1 VTERGGAR
9 VTSRP
14 ARGHRVWEPAA
25 GAPESQPE
33 SGVALGRQDG
43 GAGTGGSPGEENPG
57 RREGRGKGSAE
68 RGSARVTRVGR
79 DEAEPSFGL
88 PPARPVRREGGR
100 DKKYS
105 PYRMPPRSARTP
117 RTRVYARA

>member
-33 SGVALGRQDG
+33 SGVALERRPGDG
-43 GAGTGGSPGEENPG
+43 GKG
-57 RREGRGKGSAE
+57 RRGRGRPE
-68 RGSARVTRVGR
+68 RGSPEERRIPGGGRVGR
-79 DEAEPSFGL
+79 KGGEA
-88 PPARPVRREGGR
+88 GR
-100 DKKYS
+100 LA
-105 PYRMPPRSARTP
+105 PRG
-117 RTRVYARA
+117 